1 MDRYADVLSL
11 GVKTMDTEHRHLAAL
26 FDDFAAAL
34 KDGAPR
40 ERVNTIVE
48 QALAAT
54 NEHFDSEE
62 RLMEKAGYPEIE
74 EEKRQHR
81 MLRMKM
87 TTLAGDILNMGT
99 CDPITLENIGAMQ
112 QLLYEHMDGPD
123 RDLAN
128 YLIPRGI
135 Q

>member
-11 GVKTMDTEHRHLAAL
+11 GVETMDTEHRHLTVL
-26 FDDFAAAL
+26 FDDFVACL

-40 ERVNTIVE
+40 DRVSAIVE
-48 QALAAT
+48 EALAAT
-54 NEHFDSEE
+54 NAHFDSEE
-62 RLMEKAGYPEIE
+62 QLMEKAGYPDGE

-81 MLRMKM
+81 MLRMKL
-87 TTLAGDILNMGT
+87 TTLAGDVLNMGT

-112 QLLYEHMDGPD
+112 KLLYEHMDGPD

-128 YLIPRGI
+128 YLIAHGI
-135 Q
+135 H

>member
-11 GVKTMDTEHRHLAAL
+11 GVKTMDDEHRRLAAL
-26 FDDFAAAL
+26 FDEFVAAL

-62 RLMEKAGYPEIE
+62 RLMEKAAYPEIE

-81 MLRMKM
+81 MLRMKL
-87 TTLAGDILNMGT
+87 TTFVGDVLNAGT
-99 CDPITLENIGAMQ
+99 CDPITMENVGTMQ
-112 QLLYEHMDGPD
+112 KLLYDHMDGPD